1 MFLQRTPREKW
12 ILTWRHMSTPTCS
25 GEMRTMYGMR
35 LVNCASDEQQKKKKK
50 CADLSAIQKI
60 NQALW
65 PNADLA
71 SKPCVLQHF
80 GFPPFSSITSKYCKG
95 CKFHKKGGFK
105 MLENCGVVPG
115 PLTSFIPQGSTQSL
129 LVYQSRRTSTR
140 ELKCFS

>member
-1 MFLQRTPREKW
+1 MLLQRTPNPHVKTYVYAYMFRRNADNVWHETGQLCK
-12 ILTWRHMSTPTCS
+12 R
-25 GEMRTMYGMR
+25 RTT
-35 LVNCASDEQQKKKKK
+35 KKEKK
-50 CADLSAIQKI
+50 CADLSAIQNI

-65 PNADLA
+65 RNADLA

-80 GFPPFSSITSKYCKG
+80 GFPHFSSITSKYCKG
-95 CKFHKKGGFK
+95 CKFHKKRGFK